1 MSQQPLAIASPLFT
15 ALAERS
21 FDSVMVTRVNDTDEA
36 SEIVFVNDAFSEL
49 TGYGREEVLGHTPGF
64 LQGEDT
70 DPEVLGRLD
79 EDLAADR
86 PFHGKAANYR
96 KDGSRF
102 IMEWTVQR
110 VAEVGG
116 ETYYVAV
123 QREAEPAD

>member
-1 MSQQPLAIASPLFT
+1 MITKP
-15 ALAERS
+15 
-21 FDSVMVTRVNDTDEA
+21 TDEPGA
-36 SEIVFVNDAFSEL
+36 LRIVFVNQAFSEL
-49 TGYGREEVLGHTPGF
+49 TGYGRDEVLGHTPGF

-70 DPEVLGRLD
+70 DPDVLDRL
-79 EDLAADR
+79 EKDLAADR

-123 QREAEPAD
+123 QREAGTAD

>member
-1 MSQQPLAIASPLFT
+1 MSTQSLSIASPLFT

-49 TGYGREEVLGHTPGF
+49 TGYGRDDVLGHTPGF

-70 DPEVLGRLD
+70 DPEVLDRL
-79 EDLAADR
+79 EQDLAADR
-86 PFHGKAANYR
+86 PFHGKAVNYR

-123 QREAEPAD
+123 QREAGSAD

>member
-1 MSQQPLAIASPLFT
+1 MSTQALSIASPLFT

-49 TGYGREEVLGHTPGF
+49 TGYGRDDVLGHTPGF

-70 DPEVLGRLD
+70 DPEVLDRL
-79 EDLAADR
+79 EQDLAADR
-86 PFHGKAANYR
+86 PFHGKAVNYR

-123 QREAEPAD
+123 QREAGSAD